1 MFCTINNLL
10 CRHFREEQKNL
21 DKQNWNKIGVLQK
34 KLKKWERLPFQGIK
48 LIILVV
54 FIRVGWGGGA
64 KSKPWLAAKQKKN
77 YKMQKCCSRVCTQNA
92 QSVQSPRS
100 LSWKPACWVL
110 SIEKKIQS
118 TLDSTQLCHNHTS
131 SGLITWGL

>member
-54 FIRVGWGGGA
+54 FIRVGWGG
-64 KSKPWLAAKQKKN
+64 KKQAVVSCKTINKL
-77 YKMQKCCSRVCTQNA
+77 SNA
-92 QSVQSPRS
+92 SIIELHIALGGILFITLRNVVAGCVHRMHKVYRAHVLSVQN
-100 LSWKPACWVL
+100 LHVECWASKRRFNL
-110 SIEKKIQS
+110 P
-118 TLDSTQLCHNHTS
+118 
-131 SGLITWGL
+131 